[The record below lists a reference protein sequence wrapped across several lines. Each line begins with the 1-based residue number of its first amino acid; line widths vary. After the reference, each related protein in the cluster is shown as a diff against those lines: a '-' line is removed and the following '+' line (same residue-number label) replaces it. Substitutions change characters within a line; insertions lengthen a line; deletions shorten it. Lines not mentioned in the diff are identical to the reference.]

1 MCGSWYYQNLFFT
14 LSFGLLCWVVY
25 NRYNSVP
32 LFSLFKGHG
41 QLFSFNLSSTELRL
55 VLQKCVIPA
64 RQSTSAFFLCDFHR
78 HCAVYWY
85 NSLRLTVRRPYVF
98 SGRTFGNVRTDQK
111 FVKWPSFQTIR
122 RKVSYR
128 NLCADIKSKC
138 AHTFYFM
145 LVMQG
150 GTSSCAG

>member
-1 MCGSWYYQNLFFT
+1 MEPIVSSETSAIRTQTPGNYPKRNNLHLEHGENLRTFF
-14 LSFGLLCWVVY
+14 
-25 NRYNSVP
+25 
-32 LFSLFKGHG
+32 
-41 QLFSFNLSSTELRL
+41 FNLCSTELRL

-64 RQSTSAFFLCDFHR
+64 RQRTNEIFLCDFHR

-85 NSLRLTVRRPYVF
+85 NSLRLTVRRPYVL
-98 SGRTFGNVRTDQK
+98 SGRTFGNFRTNQK

-128 NLCADIKSKC
+128 KLCADIKSKC

-150 GTSSCAG
+150 ATSPCAG